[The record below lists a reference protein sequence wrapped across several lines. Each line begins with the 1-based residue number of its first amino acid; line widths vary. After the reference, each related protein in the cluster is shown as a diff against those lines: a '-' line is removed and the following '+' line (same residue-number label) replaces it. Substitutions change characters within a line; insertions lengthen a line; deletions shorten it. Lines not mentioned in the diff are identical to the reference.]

1 MTPTAQRMCAL
12 APRSACTIRR
22 TISGARAVARA
33 VGAGVLALVATVGG
47 ARRVQAQAPL
57 SVRGSVVRQTLDGTR
72 VVSREL
78 VTLHRVNSREAGP
91 IDSMTTDAKGTFAFR
106 VASPD
111 SLSMYLASARYGG
124 IAYFSQP
131 MQAGQVAGGP
141 SEIVVYDT
149 TSADVR
155 LQLQGR
161 HLVVSS
167 PNADGVRSVIDV
179 LEIEND
185 TVVTRVAG
193 AGNRATYSLLLPDG
207 ARNVRAS
214 QGEMSDGAVEVREGR
229 ADVYAPLSP
238 GLRQLVL
245 TYELPASVFPVSV
258 PLERDVSVLEVL
270 LEEPGATA
278 EGGGLKSQGGVTV
291 DGKTFTRYLG
301 QSAPATAVV
310 TLGVAKGIGGTSV
323 PTWVLPLVLSLVTLG
338 VILVVARRAP
348 ALARAIARA
357 RGVANHRGGRR
368 AESLDGADAG
378 AGDGRIDCVGGGSR
392 VGRGR
397 AGRDTAGR
405 GGAVGTPRRGRR
417 RTARARSRPACRA
430 ACRTAGLS
438 CGPKGRTRGRACAS
452 DSSPVGWPYN

>member
-1 MTPTAQRMCAL
+1 MCAL

-193 AGNRATYSLLLPDG
+193 AANRATYSLLLPDG

-214 QGEMSDGAVEVREGR
+214 QGEMSDGAVEVRDGR

-301 QSAPATAVV
+301 QGAPATAVV

-348 ALARAIARA
+348 SRAPSRVPSPAHEASRPTAAAVAPSRSTERTPAPGTHGSTAWAVAPVSDEGGQGETLPVEVVQLARHVAAVDALLARDPDQRAELRAELQGYRAARKAELVDALAR
-357 RGVANHRGGRR
+357 
-368 AESLDGADAG
+368 
-378 AGDGRIDCVGGGSR
+378 
-392 VGRGR
+392 
-397 AGRDTAGR
+397 
-405 GGAVGTPRRGRR
+405 
-417 RTARARSRPACRA
+417 
-430 ACRTAGLS
+430 
-438 CGPKGRTRGRACAS
+438 RTRVR
-452 DSSPVGWPYN
+452 

>member
-1 MTPTAQRMCAL
+1 MCAL
-12 APRSACTIRR
+12 APRSARTIRR

-47 ARRVQAQAPL
+47 ARRVHAQAPL

-72 VVSREL
+72 VVAREL

-91 IDSMTTDAKGTFAFR
+91 IDSMTTDAKGAFAFR

-124 IAYFSQP
+124 VAYFSQP

-348 ALARAIARA
+348 SRVPSPAHEASRTTAAAVAPSRSTERTPAPGTDGSTAWAVAAVSDEGGQGETLPVEVVQLARHVAAVDALLARDPDQRAELRAELQGYRAARKAELVDALAR
-357 RGVANHRGGRR
+357 
-368 AESLDGADAG
+368 
-378 AGDGRIDCVGGGSR
+378 
-392 VGRGR
+392 
-397 AGRDTAGR
+397 
-405 GGAVGTPRRGRR
+405 
-417 RTARARSRPACRA
+417 
-430 ACRTAGLS
+430 
-438 CGPKGRTRGRACAS
+438 RTRVR
-452 DSSPVGWPYN
+452 